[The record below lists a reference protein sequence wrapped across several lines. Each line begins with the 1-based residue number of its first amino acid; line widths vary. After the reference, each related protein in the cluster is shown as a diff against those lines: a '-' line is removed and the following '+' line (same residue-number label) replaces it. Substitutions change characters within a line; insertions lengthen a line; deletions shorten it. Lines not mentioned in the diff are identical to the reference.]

1 MRALSLALL
10 GLLGACISAP
20 SAGEATSTALA
31 GTSWRRIDDENANP
45 HGATLEFTERGA
57 SGYTGCNRWF
67 ASVNHQGQ
75 ALDFGNIGTT
85 RMACQAGVQAATERS
100 FLAAL
105 NAAGQARQENGELVL
120 LDSAGAEVARFR
132 PEN

>member
-1 MRALSLALL
+1 MRTLSVALL
-10 GLLGACISAP
+10 GLLGACVSTPPPNEPP
-20 SAGEATSTALA
+20 SPTLT

-67 ASVNHQGQ
+67 SSVERDGA

-85 RMACQAGVQAATERS
+85 RMACGADVQAATERS

-105 NAAGQARQENGELVL
+105 NATRQARVEGGELL
-120 LDSAGAEVARFR
+120 LFDAADAEVARFR